1 MNCGLW
7 SSVKLIFVIN
17 KLDFSESGVSLD
29 LSLANLFY
37 GQQND
42 IFASNVN
49 NKINSSTWDNFSD
62 NYTVNENL
70 AEINQF
76 GNKNKTLNTLS
87 GLTLNEAD
95 SRVFNA
101 NNDWSKF
108 SSNSNDKLTG
118 LSNSLYRRAEN
129 ERTEL
134 YTT

>member
-17 KLDFSESGVSLD
+17 KLDFSESGASLD